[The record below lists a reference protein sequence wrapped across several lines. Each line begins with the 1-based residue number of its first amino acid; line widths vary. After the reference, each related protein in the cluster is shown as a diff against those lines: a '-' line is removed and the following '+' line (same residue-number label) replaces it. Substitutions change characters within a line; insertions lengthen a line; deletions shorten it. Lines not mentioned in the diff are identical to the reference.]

1 MRDVLFYPLAAALA
15 GAFIFVALDPYAAR
29 LPSGPVSAGGRNV
42 EDVTVSGVELHR
54 FVTGE
59 ETGVSIDVRGAG
71 DSGETVLWIDR
82 QAAAVYEDP
91 RIGPHLV
98 IAEDIEYA
106 MESRPIEVIVE
117 ARAAGDF
124 PANQF
129 EVNYFAKV
137 EGESGWQTFG
147 LTPDFQTYTLTFHTP
162 KRDGDMGYDYIG
174 IRPVAPDKH
183 REMEVRSVRVRATAP
198 KGAAPSQAEQPAR
211 EILP

>member
-1 MRDVLFYPLAAALA
+1 MRDVLFYPLAATLA
-15 GAFIFVALDPYAAR
+15 GAFIFVALAPNAAR

-59 ETGVSIDVRGAG
+59 DARVRIDVRAAG

-82 QAAAVYEDP
+82 EAAASYEDP
-91 RIGPHLV
+91 RIGPHLM

-117 ARAAGDF
+117 ARSAGGF
-124 PANQF
+124 PASQF
-129 EVNYFAKV
+129 EVNYFAKI
-137 EGESGWQTFG
+137 EGESGWQTFD
-147 LTPDFQTYTLTFHTP
+147 LTPDFQTYTLSFYTP
-162 KRDGDMGYDYIG
+162 QRDGDMGYDFIG

-183 REMEVRSVRVRATAP
+183 REMEVRSVRLRAAAP
-198 KGAAPSQAEQPAR
+198 KGAAPAR
-211 EILP
+211 SGSAVLP